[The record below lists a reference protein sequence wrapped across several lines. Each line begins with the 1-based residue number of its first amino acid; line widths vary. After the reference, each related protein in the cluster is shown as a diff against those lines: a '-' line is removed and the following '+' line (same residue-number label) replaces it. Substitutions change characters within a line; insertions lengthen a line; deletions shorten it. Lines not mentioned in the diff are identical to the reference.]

1 MVHTNANA
9 PSRMRENSANSK
21 IKWSDLKEIK
31 ELMRK
36 EGRRIK
42 TASETRAENG
52 LKNAKSKSTG
62 IISSKNTVAGQKDLI
77 KWPNVLGPTLQSLVT
92 LLAFQQ
98 KSKREKSNLSVQTV
112 LPQEKKL
119 KLCENVVGKSR
130 KISGDN
136 RNFWNPQIFFSEK
149 RFQKK

>member
-1 MVHTNANA
+1 MGATSINVSTIHNVSPEKPMVHTNANA
-9 PSRMRENSANSK
+9 PSRMKENSANSK

-36 EGRRIK
+36 EGREIK

-52 LKNAKSKSTG
+52 LKNARSKSTG

-98 KSKREKSNLSVQTV
+98 KLKQEKSNLSPDGTS
-112 LPQEKKL
+112 
-119 KLCENVVGKSR
+119 SR
-130 KISGDN
+130 KEVEI
-136 RNFWNPQIFFSEK
+136 
-149 RFQKK
+149 

>member
-1 MVHTNANA
+1 MVHTNASA
-9 PSRMRENSANSK
+9 LSPMKENSANSK

-36 EGRRIK
+36 EGRGIK

-62 IISSKNTVAGQKDLI
+62 IISLKNTVAGQKDLI
-77 KWPNVLGPTLQSLVT
+77 KWPNVLGLTLQSLVT

-98 KSKREKSNLSVQTV
+98 KLKQEKSNLSVQTV
-112 LPQEKKL
+112 HPQEKKL

-136 RNFWNPQIFFSEK
+136 RIFGTPNF
-149 RFQKK
+149 FQ